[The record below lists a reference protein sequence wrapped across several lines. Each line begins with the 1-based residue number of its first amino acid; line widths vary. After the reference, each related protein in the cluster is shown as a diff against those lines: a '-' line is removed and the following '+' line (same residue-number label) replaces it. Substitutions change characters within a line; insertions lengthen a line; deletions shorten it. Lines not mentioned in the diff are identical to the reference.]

1 MCVLSSTVFLGS
13 AARQKRQVEQLTSL
27 IHGVNFAWDV
37 TESNFILPSNPSLQA
52 TLQQR

>member
-13 AARQKRQVEQLTSL
+13 AARQKRQVEQLL